1 MTGFDA
7 ICVYCGSSDRVP
19 GEYLDAARRLA
30 RELKGKSPRLVY
42 GGGSTGLMG
51 ALANEA
57 IASGLDVL
65 GIIPE
70 VFNSPQL
77 AHSSLGEMKV
87 VRTIHERK
95 ARMAEIADAFIVL
108 PGGYGTLDELFEIL
122 TWAQIG
128 FHNKPVGILNCQGY
142 FDPLMT
148 FLDHVR
154 HEGFVYQEHRELF
167 VLHDDPKVLLDLM
180 AAYVPPKN
188 ISRWVT
194 REDGKL

>member
-1 MTGFDA
+1 MTEFNTV
-7 ICVYCGSSDRVP
+7 CVYCGSSDRVP
-19 GEYLDAARRLA
+19 GEYLDAARKLA
-30 RELKGKSPRLVY
+30 RALKDKSSRLVY

-51 ALANEA
+51 TLADEA
-57 IASGLDVL
+57 IMSGLDVL

-70 VFNSPQL
+70 AFNTPHL
-77 AHSSLGEMKV
+77 AHNSLAEMQV
-87 VRTIHERK
+87 VGTIHERK
-95 ARMAEIADAFIVL
+95 ARMAETADAFIAL
-108 PGGYGTLDELFEIL
+108 PGGYGTLEELFEIL

-128 FHNKPVGILNCQGY
+128 FHHKPVGILNCQGY

-154 HEGFVYQEHRELF
+154 HEGFVYKEHRDLF
-167 VLHDDPKVLLDLM
+167 ILHDDPEILLDLM
-180 AAYVPPKN
+180 AAYIPPQN

>member
-7 ICVYCGSSDRVP
+7 VCVYCGSSDRVSR
-19 GEYLDAARRLA
+19 EYLDAARRLA
-30 RELKGKSPRLVY
+30 RALKGKSSRLVY

-51 ALANEA
+51 TLADEA
-57 IASGLDVL
+57 IMSGLDVL

-70 VFNSPQL
+70 AFNTPNL
-77 AHSSLGEMKV
+77 AHNSLGEMQV
-87 VRTIHERK
+87 VGTIHERK
-95 ARMAEIADAFIVL
+95 ARMAEIADAFVAL
-108 PGGYGTLDELFEIL
+108 PGGYGTLEELFEIL

-128 FHNKPVGILNCQGY
+128 FHHKPVGILNCQGY

-154 HEGFVYQEHRELF
+154 REGFVYKEHRDLF
-167 VLHDDPKVLLDLM
+167 ILHDDPDILLDLM
-180 AAYVPPKN
+180 MAYVPPQN

-194 REDGKL
+194 REDGKP